1 MKAGEGMTFLLRMIT
16 AAVLFFSLAAAA
28 PAAVVQADSVRVLP
42 ISGDIDGSQAAF
54 IQRGL
59 RQAAEEGDT
68 AVVITINTLGG
79 RVDSALKI
87 RDMLMA
93 SDVPTIAYVT
103 SRAWSA
109 GALIAL
115 SCRHIIMAP
124 GSSIGAA
131 EPIPNTEKNIAALKA
146 EFSATAA
153 QNGHNPGVAE
163 AMVDKSQGYPDYA
176 EPGKILALSDGQAKE
191 LNVSDGSADTLSE
204 ALALYSLGDA
214 PLTYV
219 DKDWRDDVVGILQ
232 NPYVRTIFVAL
243 IIAALL
249 AEIKMAGIGAG
260 ITTAFVFGGLLLLSG
275 NESLADGLKIVAAFL
290 VSLLCIGLELA
301 SPGVGIF
308 GLAGVVLL
316 FGSLFFMLGATYE
329 AVYILAGGT
338 VLAIILFYIVGKHL
352 PKSRLFEKLTL
363 KNRSTKEKGYTAQA
377 DYSKYL
383 YERGKTITIL
393 RPSGTIRIGKERV
406 DAVANGTFIGRDVIV
421 RVVKVEGSRVVVEPE
436 PERHPKP

>member
-1 MKAGEGMTFLLRMIT
+1 MIT

-176 EPGKILALSDGQAKE
+176 EPGKVLALSDGQAKE

-204 ALALYSLGDA
+204 ALALYSMGDA
-214 PLTYV
+214 RLTYV
-219 DKDWRDDVVGILQ
+219 DKDWSDEAMGILQ
-232 NPYVRTIFVAL
+232 NPYVRTLFVAL

-249 AEIKMAGIGAG
+249 AEIKMAGIA
-260 ITTAFVFGGLLLLSG
+260 TAFVFGGLLLLSG

-290 VSLLCIGLELA
+290 VGLLCIGLELA

-308 GLAGVVLL
+308 GLAGVVFL

-393 RPSGTIRIGKERV
+393 RPSGTIRLGKERV

>member
-1 MKAGEGMTFLLRMIT
+1 MTFLLRMIT

-214 PLTYV
+214 SLTYV

-260 ITTAFVFGGLLLLSG
+260 IATAFVFGGLLLLSG

-308 GLAGVVLL
+308 GLV
-316 FGSLFFMLGATYE
+316 GSLFFMLGATYE

-338 VLAIILFYIVGKHL
+338 VLAIILFYVVGKHL

-383 YERGKTITIL
+383 YELGKTITIL

>member
-131 EPIPNTEKNIAALKA
+131 EPIPNT
-146 EFSATAA
+146 
-153 QNGHNPGVAE
+153 
-163 AMVDKSQGYPDYA
+163 
-176 EPGKILALSDGQAKE
+176 
-191 LNVSDGSADTLSE
+191 
-204 ALALYSLGDA
+204 
-214 PLTYV
+214 
-219 DKDWRDDVVGILQ
+219 
-232 NPYVRTIFVAL
+232 
-243 IIAALL
+243 
-249 AEIKMAGIGAG
+249 
-260 ITTAFVFGGLLLLSG
+260 
-275 NESLADGLKIVAAFL
+275 
-290 VSLLCIGLELA
+290 
-301 SPGVGIF
+301 
-308 GLAGVVLL
+308 
-316 FGSLFFMLGATYE
+316 
-329 AVYILAGGT
+329 
-338 VLAIILFYIVGKHL
+338 
-352 PKSRLFEKLTL
+352 
-363 KNRSTKEKGYTAQA
+363 
-377 DYSKYL
+377 
-383 YERGKTITIL
+383 
-393 RPSGTIRIGKERV
+393 
-406 DAVANGTFIGRDVIV
+406 
-421 RVVKVEGSRVVVEPE
+421 
-436 PERHPKP
+436 